1 MPSTANAMTY
11 PRSCGTA
18 PSATPATMIVDTIT
32 LPIEPPI
39 VRTLAFMPVATPVCV
54 AGTASTT
61 RFDIAENAKPMPRPT
76 RPIAR

>member
-1 MPSTANAMTY
+1 MNATTY

-18 PSATPATMIVDTIT
+18 PAATPATITVDTT
-32 LPIEPPI
+32 WLPIEPPI
-39 VRTLAFMPVATPVCV
+39 VRTLAFIPVATPVWV

-76 RPIAR
+76 RPIET